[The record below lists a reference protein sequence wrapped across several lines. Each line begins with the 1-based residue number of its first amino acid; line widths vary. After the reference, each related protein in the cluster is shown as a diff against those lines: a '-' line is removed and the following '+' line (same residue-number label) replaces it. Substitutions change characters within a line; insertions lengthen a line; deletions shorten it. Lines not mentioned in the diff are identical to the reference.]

1 MLRDSLA
8 SLNRPRRNRRSD
20 CTSRSHGRGGHLDAR
35 AHPTELHAAGIHRLS
50 LFGSAARGEAKRD
63 SDIDL
68 LVELD
73 LDAHIGLIRLAAIE
87 LRVGMNYSVVIANS
101 VRIG

>member
-1 MLRDSLA
+1 
-8 SLNRPRRNRRSD
+8 
-20 CTSRSHGRGGHLDAR
+20 
-35 AHPTELHAAGIHRLS
+35 LHAAGIHRLS